1 MLKDVRQQEFLA
13 DENAKM
19 VQQLQETI
27 WQFLT
32 KLNIASPYDA
42 TITLLGVY
50 PNELKMYVLLRPA
63 HKCL

>member
-1 MLKDVRQQEFLA
+1 MLKDGKQQEFLA
-13 DENAKM
+13 YENAEM

-27 WQFLT
+27 WQLLT

-42 TITLLGVY
+42 TTTLLGVY
-50 PNELKMYVLLRPA
+50 PNELKTYVLLRPV

>member
-1 MLKDVRQQEFLA
+1 MLKDVKQQEFLA
-13 DENAKM
+13 DENAEM

-27 WQFLT
+27 WQLLT

-42 TITLLGVY
+42 TTTLLGVY
-50 PNELKMYVLLRPA
+50 PNELKTYVLLRPA